1 MSSIHGVHHIHFPN
15 FQGAPLTNQDGFV
28 HLSDAN
34 AAPVVAKMFFANV
47 QAGLGTEIRVTF
59 QQQMLPIYPVI
70 KLHSKKSSN

>member
-1 MSSIHGVHHIHFPN
+1 
-15 FQGAPLTNQDGFV
+15 V

-47 QAGLGTEIRVTF
+47 QAGLGTEILVTF
-59 QQQMLPIYPVI
+59 QQQILPIYPVI